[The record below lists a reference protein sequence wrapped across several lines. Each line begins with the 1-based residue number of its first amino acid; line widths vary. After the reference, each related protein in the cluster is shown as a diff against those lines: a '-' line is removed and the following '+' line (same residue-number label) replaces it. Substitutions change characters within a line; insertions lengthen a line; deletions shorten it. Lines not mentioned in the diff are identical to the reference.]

1 MMVSIVLV
9 RGILAEL
16 KSHRIDTSSVLEGL
30 SLTEDALSDVRG
42 RLPIADFEVLVERAI
57 ALRADPGFGLTLAR
71 NAPANMLQILGLMLL
86 SSRTLRDAFA
96 LLTRYSE
103 LTADGIS
110 YTLAEHG
117 QQATFTF
124 HCPIGVDTTSRF
136 AADFT
141 LVTVLRVC
149 QHFFGGVA
157 DGPLR
162 VLFEHEAPTY
172 RDRYEPLFG
181 CPVAFGQRSNALV
194 FPQAILDQV
203 QFHADST
210 VNAALCQMGDQVLS
224 ELSRPR
230 SLSDRIRVLL
240 QANGALASVDPSRLA
255 RGVGLTRRAL
265 RRRLAAE
272 GTSLS
277 DLVDE
282 ARCKVACEELRRSGS
297 IETVAERVGYSERS
311 AFHRAFK
318 RWTGQTPIEY
328 ARGNHAPNVAVPT
341 ITAA

>member
-16 KSHRIDTSSVLEGL
+16 QTHGLNVAQVTDGL
-30 SLTEDALSDVRG
+30 SLTDDTLSDVRG
-42 RLPIADFEVLVERAI
+42 RLPIATFDKLVTRAME
-57 ALRADPGFGLTLAR
+57 LRGDPGLGLTLAL
-71 NAPANMLQILGLMLL
+71 NAPANMLQILGLMLI
-86 SSRTLRDAFA
+86 SSRTLREAFG
-96 LLTRYSE
+96 LLQRYSE

-110 YTLAEHG
+110 YTLSEHG
-117 QQATFTF
+117 QLATFTY
-124 HCPIGVDTTSRF
+124 HCPISIDATTRF

-141 LVTVLRVC
+141 LVNTLRVS
-149 QHFFGGVA
+149 QHFMGGLVQR
-157 DGPLR
+157 PTR
-162 VLFEHEAPTY
+162 VQFEHEAPSY
-172 RDRYEPLFG
+172 RDRYEPIFG
-181 CPVAFGQRSNALV
+181 CPVAFGQRSNALT
-194 FPQAILDQV
+194 FPQALLDQV
-203 QFHADST
+203 QFHADAT
-210 VNAALCQMGDQVLS
+210 VNEALCQMGDRVLS
-224 ELSRPR
+224 DLARPR
-230 SLSDRIRVLL
+230 NLSERIRVLL
-240 QANGALASVDPSRLA
+240 QASGALASVDPTRLA

-328 ARGNHAPNVAVPT
+328 ARGTDEPS
-341 ITAA
+341 AA